1 MFHAKPINLCLTDI
15 RQEDSKFSL
24 KENTLQAGGHGSN
37 CTLSV
42 QQVQGPEFKPQHQQK
57 KTKTK
62 KQTKTTE
69 RTTVKNMT

>member
-57 KTKTK
+57 KQKLK
-62 KQTKTTE
+62 NKQKPQKE
-69 RTTVKNMT
+69 QQLKI